1 MTVSLTKEQK
11 ADLYE
16 RLIQLKEDVKGSK
29 KKEESMLVE
38 SNEISNGVGNHIAD
52 HGSIYLDRMTEQT
65 LDQVDD
71 QLEGEIDAALKRMED
86 GTYGICEKTGKD
98 IPYERLKAV
107 PYTRYSIVAKK
118 NEETNQD
125 PNEFD
130 RSFSEQMRDLT
141 NRETMDQLH
150 SDTYERLEEEQDVDV
165 DEEK

>member
-1 MTVSLTKEQK
+1 MGLTKEQQ

-38 SNEISNGVGNHIAD
+38 SSEISNGVGNHIAD

-86 GTYGICEKTGKD
+86 ETYGICEKTGKE

-107 PYTRYSIVAKK
+107 PYTRYSIDAKK
-118 NEETNQD
+118 NEETAQD

-130 RSFSEQMRDLT
+130 RSFTDQMRDLT
-141 NRETMDQLH
+141 NRETMDQMH

>member
-11 ADLYE
+11 TNLYE

-107 PYTRYSIVAKK
+107 PYTRYSIDAKK

>member
-107 PYTRYSIVAKK
+107 PYTRYSIDAKK

-141 NRETMDQLH
+141 NSETMDQLH

>member
-1 MTVSLTKEQK
+1 MSLTKEQK

-107 PYTRYSIVAKK
+107 PYTRYSIDVKK

>member
-1 MTVSLTKEQK
+1 MGLTKEQQ

-38 SNEISNGVGNHIAD
+38 SSEISNGVGNHIAD

-86 GTYGICEKTGKD
+86 GTYGICEKTGKE

-107 PYTRYSIVAKK
+107 PYTRYSIDAKK
-118 NEETNQD
+118 NEETTQD
-125 PNEFD
+125 PNAFD
-130 RSFSEQMRDLT
+130 RSFSDQMRDLT
-141 NRETMDQLH
+141 NRETMDQMH
-150 SDTYERLEEEQDVDV
+150 SDTYERLEEEQDVDI
-165 DEEK
+165 DDDK

>member
-1 MTVSLTKEQK
+1 MGLTKEQQ

-38 SNEISNGVGNHIAD
+38 SSEISNGVGNHIAD

-86 GTYGICEKTGKD
+86 GTYGICEKTGKE

-107 PYTRYSIVAKK
+107 PYTRFSIDAKK
-118 NEETNQD
+118 NEETTQD

-130 RSFSEQMRDLT
+130 RSFSDQMRDLT
-141 NRETMDQLH
+141 NRETMDQMH
-150 SDTYERLEEEQDVDV
+150 SDTYERLEEEQDIDV
-165 DEEK
+165 EEEK

>member
-1 MTVSLTKEQK
+1 MSLTKEQK
-11 ADLYE
+11 TDLYE

-71 QLEGEIDAALKRMED
+71 QLEGEIDTAFKRMED

-107 PYTRYSIVAKK
+107 PYTRYSIDAKK

>member
-71 QLEGEIDAALKRMED
+71 QIEGEIDAALKRMED

-98 IPYERLKAV
+98 IPYDRLKAV
-107 PYTRYSIVAKK
+107 PYTRYSIDAKK

>member
-1 MTVSLTKEQK
+1 MSLTKEQK
-11 ADLYE
+11 ADLSE

-71 QLEGEIDAALKRMED
+71 QIEGEIDAALKRMED

-107 PYTRYSIVAKK
+107 PYTRYSIDAKK

>member
-1 MTVSLTKEQK
+1 MGLTKEQQ

-38 SNEISNGVGNHIAD
+38 SSEISNGVGNHIAD

-86 GTYGICEKTGKD
+86 GTYGICEKTGKE

-107 PYTRYSIVAKK
+107 PYTRYSIDAKK
-118 NEETNQD
+118 NEEIIQD

-130 RSFSEQMRDLT
+130 RSFSDQMRDLT
-141 NRETMDQLH
+141 NRETMDQMH
-150 SDTYERLEEEQDVDV
+150 SDTYERLEEEQDADV

>member
-16 RLIQLKEDVKGSK
+16 RLIQLKKDVKGSK

-38 SNEISNGVGNHIAD
+38 SNEMSNGVGNHLAD

-107 PYTRYSIVAKK
+107 PYTRYSIDAKK

-130 RSFSEQMRDLT
+130 RSFSEQMRNLT
-141 NRETMDQLH
+141 NRETMDQMH
-150 SDTYERLEEEQDVDV
+150 SDTYERLEEEQDVDLE
-165 DEEK
+165 DDK

>member
-1 MTVSLTKEQK
+1 MSLTKEQK
-11 ADLYE
+11 ADVYE

-107 PYTRYSIVAKK
+107 PYTRYSIDAKK

>member
-1 MTVSLTKEQK
+1 MSLTKEQK

-29 KKEESMLVE
+29 MKEESMLVE

-107 PYTRYSIVAKK
+107 PYTRYSIDAKK

-130 RSFSEQMRDLT
+130 RSFSEQMRELT

>member
-11 ADLYE
+11 TDLYE

-71 QLEGEIDAALKRMED
+71 QLEGEIDAAFKRMED

-107 PYTRYSIVAKK
+107 PYTRYSIDAKK

-141 NRETMDQLH
+141 NKETMDQLH

>member
-1 MTVSLTKEQK
+1 MSLTKEQK
-11 ADLYE
+11 SDLYE

-107 PYTRYSIVAKK
+107 PYTRYSIDAKK

>member
-107 PYTRYSIVAKK
+107 PYTRYSIDAKK

>member
-1 MTVSLTKEQK
+1 MSLTKEQK

-71 QLEGEIDAALKRMED
+71 QIEGEIDAALKRMED

-107 PYTRYSIVAKK
+107 PYTRYSIDAKK
-118 NEETNQD
+118 NEEINQD

>member
-1 MTVSLTKEQK
+1 MGLTKEQQ

-38 SNEISNGVGNHIAD
+38 SSEISNGVGNHIAD

-86 GTYGICEKTGKD
+86 GTYGICEKTGKE

-107 PYTRYSIVAKK
+107 PYTRYSIDAKK
-118 NEETNQD
+118 NEEATQD

-130 RSFSEQMRDLT
+130 CSFSDQMRDLT
-141 NRETMDQLH
+141 NRETMDQMH
-150 SDTYERLEEEQDVDV
+150 SDTYERLEEEQDADV

>member
-71 QLEGEIDAALKRMED
+71 QLEGEIEAALKRMED

-107 PYTRYSIVAKK
+107 PYTRYSIDAKK

>member
-1 MTVSLTKEQK
+1 MGLTKEQQ

-38 SNEISNGVGNHIAD
+38 SSEISNGVGNHIAD

-86 GTYGICEKTGKD
+86 GTYGICEKTGKE

-107 PYTRYSIVAKK
+107 PYTRYSIDAKK
-118 NEETNQD
+118 SEETTQD

-141 NRETMDQLH
+141 NRETMDQMH
-150 SDTYERLEEEQDVDV
+150 SDTYERLEEEQDADV

>member
-1 MTVSLTKEQK
+1 VSLTKEQK

-107 PYTRYSIVAKK
+107 PYTRYSIDAKK

>member
-1 MTVSLTKEQK
+1 VSLTKEQK

-71 QLEGEIDAALKRMED
+71 QLEGEIGAALKRMED

-107 PYTRYSIVAKK
+107 PYTRYSIDAKK

>member
-1 MTVSLTKEQK
+1 MSLTKEQK

-71 QLEGEIDAALKRMED
+71 QLEGEIDAAFKRMED

-107 PYTRYSIVAKK
+107 PYTRYSIDAKK

>member
-1 MTVSLTKEQK
+1 MSLTKEQK
-11 ADLYE
+11 TNLYE

-71 QLEGEIDAALKRMED
+71 QLEGEIDAAFKRMED

-107 PYTRYSIVAKK
+107 PYTRYSIDAKK

>member
-1 MTVSLTKEQK
+1 MSLTKEQK

-71 QLEGEIDAALKRMED
+71 QIEGEIDAALKRMED

-107 PYTRYSIVAKK
+107 PYTRYSIDAKI

>member
-1 MTVSLTKEQK
+1 MTVGLTKEQQ

-38 SNEISNGVGNHIAD
+38 SSEISNGVGNHIAD

-86 GTYGICEKTGKD
+86 GTYGICEKTGKE

-107 PYTRYSIVAKK
+107 PYTRYSIDAKK
-118 NEETNQD
+118 NEETTQN

-130 RSFSEQMRDLT
+130 RSFSDQMRDLT
-141 NRETMDQLH
+141 NRETMDQMH
-150 SDTYERLEEEQDVDV
+150 SDTYERLEEEQDADV

>member
-1 MTVSLTKEQK
+1 MSLTKEQK

-71 QLEGEIDAALKRMED
+71 QIEGEIDAALKRMED

-98 IPYERLKAV
+98 IPYDRLKAV
-107 PYTRYSIVAKK
+107 PYTRYSIDAKK

-165 DEEK
+165 DEGK

>member
-1 MTVSLTKEQK
+1 MSLTKEQK

-107 PYTRYSIVAKK
+107 PYTRYSIDAKK
-118 NEETNQD
+118 NEETNQG

>member
-1 MTVSLTKEQK
+1 MGLTKEQQ

-38 SNEISNGVGNHIAD
+38 SSEISNGVGNHIAD

-71 QLEGEIDAALKRMED
+71 QLEDEIDAALKRMED
-86 GTYGICEKTGKD
+86 GTYGVCEKTGKE

-107 PYTRYSIVAKK
+107 PYTRFSIDAKK
-118 NEETNQD
+118 NEETTHD

-130 RSFSEQMRDLT
+130 RSFSDQMRDLT
-141 NRETMDQLH
+141 NRETMDQMH
-150 SDTYERLEEEQDVDV
+150 SDTYERLEEEQDIDV

>member
-1 MTVSLTKEQK
+1 MGLTKEQQ

-38 SNEISNGVGNHIAD
+38 SSEISNGVGNHIAD

-86 GTYGICEKTGKD
+86 GTYGICEKTGKE

-107 PYTRYSIVAKK
+107 PYTRYSIDAKK
-118 NEETNQD
+118 NEESTQD

-130 RSFSEQMRDLT
+130 RSFSDQMRDLT
-141 NRETMDQLH
+141 NRETMDQKH

>member
-1 MTVSLTKEQK
+1 MGLTKEQQ
-11 ADLYE
+11 ADLYK

-38 SNEISNGVGNHIAD
+38 SSEISNGVGNHIAD

-86 GTYGICEKTGKD
+86 GTYGICEKTGKE

-107 PYTRYSIVAKK
+107 PYTRYSIDAKK
-118 NEETNQD
+118 NEETTQD

-130 RSFSEQMRDLT
+130 RSFSDQMRDLT
-141 NRETMDQLH
+141 NRETMDQMH
-150 SDTYERLEEEQDVDV
+150 SDTYERLEEEQDADV
-165 DEEK
+165 DEE

>member
-1 MTVSLTKEQK
+1 MSLTKEQK

-16 RLIQLKEDVKGSK
+16 RLIQLKEGVKGSK

-86 GTYGICEKTGKD
+86 GTYGICEKTGKG

-107 PYTRYSIVAKK
+107 PYTRYSIDAKK

>member
-1 MTVSLTKEQK
+1 MSLTKEQK

-71 QLEGEIDAALKRMED
+71 QLEGEIEAALKRMED

-107 PYTRYSIVAKK
+107 PYTRYSIDAKK

>member
-1 MTVSLTKEQK
+1 MSLTKEQK

-71 QLEGEIDAALKRMED
+71 QLEGEIEAALKRMED

-107 PYTRYSIVAKK
+107 PYTRYSIDAKK

-165 DEEK
+165 DEEKIT

>member
-1 MTVSLTKEQK
+1 MSLTKEQK
-11 ADLYE
+11 TDLYE

-71 QLEGEIDAALKRMED
+71 QLEGEIDAAFKRMED

-107 PYTRYSIVAKK
+107 PYTRYSIDAKK

-150 SDTYERLEEEQDVDV
+150 SVTYERLEEEQDVDV

>member
-1 MTVSLTKEQK
+1 MSLTKEQK

-71 QLEGEIDAALKRMED
+71 QLEGEIDAALNRMED

-107 PYTRYSIVAKK
+107 PYTRYSIDAKK

-130 RSFSEQMRDLT
+130 RSFSEKMRDLT

>member
-1 MTVSLTKEQK
+1 LTVSLTKEQK
-11 ADLYE
+11 TDLYE

-107 PYTRYSIVAKK
+107 PYTRYSIDAKK

>member
-1 MTVSLTKEQK
+1 MSLTKEQK

-107 PYTRYSIVAKK
+107 PYTRYSIDAKK

-150 SDTYERLEEEQDVDV
+150 SDTYERLEEEQDVNV

>member
-1 MTVSLTKEQK
+1 MSLTKEQK
-11 ADLYE
+11 TDLYE

-107 PYTRYSIVAKK
+107 PYTRYSIDAKK